1 MKVAIGILV
10 GIGLLPFLFPRRF
23 WPTVIPIILA
33 IWIPIACVVLATLI
47 HFSSVMQIMILG
59 TALWAAID
67 SSKVQL
73 KLYRSGVGPIV
84 FFFLCMLFWIAG
96 FPWYL
101 WMRHKI
107 LTGTA
112 ELKTN
117 DPRCVRCEE
126 LINPEAIDCPKC
138 GWRQPK

>member
-1 MKVAIGILV
+1 MKPWNTF
-10 GIGLLPFLFPRRF
+10 LLTSCLYLGSI
-23 WPTVIPIILA
+23 VISWQIHHN
-33 IWIPIACVVLATLI
+33 VVWYMVFAT
-47 HFSSVMQIMILG
+47 
-59 TALWAAID
+59 TLWAAID

>member
-1 MKVAIGILV
+1 MKIGYAILV
-10 GIGLLPFLFPRRF
+10 TLGLYLGS
-23 WPTVIPIILA
+23 
-33 IWIPIACVVLATLI
+33 VLISLLI
-47 HFSSVMQIMILG
+47 HHNVVWYMIFL
-59 TALWAAID
+59 TTFWAAIN
-67 SSKVQL
+67 SSEIEL
-73 KLYRSGVGPIV
+73 KRYRSGVGPV
-84 FFFLCMLFWIAG
+84 AYFFLCLLFWIIG

-126 LINPEAIDCPKC
+126 LIDSELLDCPRC